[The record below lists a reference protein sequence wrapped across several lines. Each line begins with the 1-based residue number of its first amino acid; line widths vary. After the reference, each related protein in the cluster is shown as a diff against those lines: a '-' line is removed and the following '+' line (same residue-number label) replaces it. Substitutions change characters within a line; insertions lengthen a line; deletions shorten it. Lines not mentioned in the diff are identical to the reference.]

1 MRLNEHPPPHFH
13 VFYGEFS
20 AAFEL
25 GSLEMTK
32 GWLPSR
38 IRRLVIDWATAR
50 DFELAVAWERISRG
64 ENPGKIAP
72 LD

>member
-13 VFYGEFS
+13 VFYGEFNAS
-20 AAFEL
+20 ITL
-25 GSLEMTK
+25 GSLMLTK
-32 GWLPSR
+32 GRLPPR
-38 IRRLVIDWATAR
+38 IRRLVVEWAMLR
-50 DFELAVAWERISRG
+50 EQELNDAWDRISRG